1 MPKKLQR
8 YYGVFL
14 PYRSTEVQRGWV
26 LASSGKMALVGFI
39 AKTGYGD
46 LLEQSNV
53 GDVEVNKGVH
63 SLAYDG
69 DSWAVSTGSYPAVL
83 EDRQV

>member
-1 MPKKLQR
+1 
-8 YYGVFL
+8 
-14 PYRSTEVQRGWV
+14 
-26 LASSGKMALVGFI
+26 MALVGFI